1 MKAEDIIEHIRQGR
15 KEAAAQGLMSAFK
28 RPMTRFFLGQGV
40 SAEDA
45 EEVFVDTAV
54 TIILKVEQY
63 RDEGKAEAWFWQIA
77 RNKLIDY
84 YRKNRRYE
92 HLLDGGSVLDSGLT
106 KAEIKRK
113 EKQVMQDAREK
124 AKEQAVVKTE
134 DGVKVTTYPAV
145 GDDERAVLEEKR
157 HEWEW
162 VEETIPSPERLLLE
176 ERADHCFEQGFA
188 RFKEI
193 EPERA
198 KVLSLQLDDLSIEK
212 IAEKIGRTNGATKE
226 YLSQCRKKLA
236 PYVEHCTEL
245 LSD

>member
-84 YRKNRRYE
+84 QRKNRRHE
-92 HLLDGGSVLDSGLT
+92 ALRDHPKFPKSDDGEEWDEWKLIEEGI
-106 KAEIKRK
+106 A
-113 EKQVMQDAREK
+113 AP
-124 AKEQAVVKTE
+124 EQ
-134 DGVKVTTYPAV
+134 
-145 GDDERAVLEEKR
+145 LM
-157 HEWEW
+157 
-162 VEETIPSPERLLLE
+162 LE
-176 ERADHCFEQGFA
+176 ERADHCVEQGFTQ
-188 RFKEI
+188 FELV

-198 KVLSLQLDDLSIEK
+198 KVLYLQLDDLSIEE
-212 IAEKIGRTNGATKE
+212 IAAEIGRTKGATKE
-226 YLSQCRKKLA
+226 YLSQCRKKFA
-236 PYVEHCTEL
+236 PYIEHCTEL

>member
-1 MKAEDIIEHIRQGR
+1 MKAEDIIEQIRQGR
-15 KEAAAQGLMSAFK
+15 KEAAAQGLMVAFK

-84 YRKNRRYE
+84 YRKNRRHE
-92 HLLDGGSVLDSGLT
+92 LGRVRPSNTESDSG
-106 KAEIKRK
+106 
-113 EKQVMQDAREK
+113 D
-124 AKEQAVVKTE
+124 
-134 DGVKVTTYPAV
+134 
-145 GDDERAVLEEKR
+145 
-157 HEWEW
+157 EWELIEEPDSAPEQLMLKKQLDDC
-162 VEETIPSPERLLLE
+162 VEKGVARL
-176 ERADHCFEQGFA
+176 
-188 RFKEI
+188 KELD
-193 EPERA
+193 PERA
-198 KVLSLQLDDLSIEK
+198 EAMNLQLKDFSIEE
-212 IAEKIGRTNGATKE
+212 IAAQIGRTKGATKE

-245 LSD
+245 LSG